1 MKESELPFLKR
12 ESRLAQAHGENIEV
26 VKRPPVAKSGGR
38 RFERSGSHLEVLR
51 FPILQS
57 LVLTPAYKKFL
68 MLMLTYAYLR
78 LLKETD
84 QSAALTYSYLRKA

>member
-1 MKESELPFLKR
+1 MSFRRTLGHVACTYIM
-12 ESRLAQAHGENIEV
+12 SVILAPQTAGITHT
-26 VKRPPVAKSGGR
+26 
-38 RFERSGSHLEVLR
+38 
-51 FPILQS
+51 QC

-84 QSAALTYSYLRKA
+84 QSAALTYSYLKKA